1 MPFEARWEAH
11 LSFFRSHRRTSL
23 ISAVGTLVTSGPRP
37 SRPRLRRVPG
47 CGGPREPLHPYA
59 RPRPSPGSTGESAA
73 GPGGEREALTE
84 LTKRSR
90 GPLLQRAGVGRPNA
104 ATEPPGGREAIPHR
118 PPYGIRRTRVREA
131 TPDTVDS
138 LATLNHVCRGDRPL
152 AASSPTCRWQFCRSV
167 DQPELLLDSWPGS
180 SPVSVAS

>member
-47 CGGPREPLHPYA
+47 CGGPREPLRIRVEAETIAGEHW
-59 RPRPSPGSTGESAA
+59 RVGSRS
-73 GPGGEREALTE
+73 GGEREALTE

-90 GPLLQRAGVGRPNA
+90 GPAVAARRCGETERRYRATRGEGGNSA
-104 ATEPPGGREAIPHR
+104 PP
-118 PPYGIRRTRVREA
+118 
-131 TPDTVDS
+131 
-138 LATLNHVCRGDRPL
+138 TLWHPAGTCPRGDSRH
-152 AASSPTCRWQFCRSV
+152 R
-167 DQPELLLDSWPGS
+167 
-180 SPVSVAS
+180 